1 MGFFEDMERL
11 KRGMKQLETEYEQWF
26 SGALR
31 QPPWETKKK
40 IEAIIRRY
48 NTSPPSNLAEQSVF
62 QMLQSKFS
70 TYSEMWNRRE
80 RLKEEGRLPGGREER
95 AKRAGR
101 PGPPPG
107 EHAAPSGGDPFRTV
121 FDKYVAAKQQ
131 AGQSTANLNYD
142 NFRRALDKQ
151 AQQLRSGGYKD
162 VDFGVSMKGGKVSVV
177 ARPKK

>member
-11 KRGMKQLETEYEQWF
+11 KRTMKQLETEYEQWF

-40 IEAIIRRY
+40 IEAVIRRY
-48 NTSPPSNLAEQSVF
+48 NNSPPQNLAEQSVF
-62 QMLQSKFS
+62 QMLQAKFT
-70 TYSEMWNRRE
+70 TYNEMWSRRE

-95 AKRAGR
+95 SRRTARTSR
-101 PGPPPG
+101 PPA
-107 EHAAPSGGDPFRTV
+107 ERAAPSGGDQFRQV
-121 FDKYVAAKQQ
+121 FDKYVAAKEK
-131 AGQSTANLNYD
+131 AGQKTANLNYD
-142 NFRRALDKQ
+142 NFRRVLDKQ
-151 AQQLRSGGYKD
+151 AKQLRSGGYKD

>member
-1 MGFFEDMERL
+1 VGFFEDMERL

-48 NTSPPSNLAEQSVF
+48 NSSPPANLAEQSVF
-62 QMLQSKFS
+62 QMLQSKFT
-70 TYSEMWNRRE
+70 TYNEMWNRRE
-80 RLKEEGRLPGGREER
+80 RLKEEGRLPGGRAER
-95 AKRAGR
+95 TRRAPR
-101 PGPPPG
+101 TSPPPG
-107 EHAAPSGGDPFRTV
+107 ERTAPSGGDPLRQV
-121 FDKYVAAKQQ
+121 FDKYVAAKQK
-131 AGQSTANLNYD
+131 AGQSTSNLKFD
-142 NFRRALDKQ
+142 NFRKVLDKQ
-151 AQQLRSGGYKD
+151 AKQLRSGGYKD

>member
-48 NTSPPSNLAEQSVF
+48 NSSPPQNLAEQSVF
-62 QMLQSKFS
+62 QMLQSKFT
-70 TYSEMWNRRE
+70 TYNEMWNRRE
-80 RLKEEGRLPGGREER
+80 RLQEEGRLPGGRPGR
-95 AKRAGR
+95 PKRAAAKS
-101 PGPPPG
+101 PPTT
-107 EHAAPSGGDPFRTV
+107 ERAAPSGGDPLRKV
-121 FDKYVAAKQQ
+121 FDKYVAAKEK
-131 AGQSTANLNYD
+131 AGQKTANLNYD
-142 NFRRALDKQ
+142 NFRRVLDKQ